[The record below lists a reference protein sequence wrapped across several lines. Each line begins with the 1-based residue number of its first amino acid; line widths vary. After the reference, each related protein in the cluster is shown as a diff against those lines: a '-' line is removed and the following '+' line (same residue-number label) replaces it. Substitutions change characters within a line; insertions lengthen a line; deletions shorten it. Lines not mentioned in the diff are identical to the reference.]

1 MSAAPLDGAD
11 HVVRYCRPRTIDS
24 QGRITSAAFAFR
36 VREKREEFLSVNWLE
51 YFEAALREERVSLL
65 RAALRE
71 KLTLSQNGRLGVLQ
85 IGQVRDLAESPVTE
99 SVRVE
104 RYWSEEDPSHAGIHV
119 ASEHEMAAAAVLAN
133 LVEEAFRAGV

>member
-1 MSAAPLDGAD
+1 M
-11 HVVRYCRPRTIDS
+11 
-24 QGRITSAAFAFR
+24 
-36 VREKREEFLSVNWLE
+36 NWLE

-85 IGQVRDLAESPVTE
+85 IGQVRDLAKHPATD